1 MAKLIDKMGKGR
13 LFEAMYDNAGHD
25 IAVALASIQ
34 GVAEA
39 RQPVPVK
46 EVVDCHHMNYFVS
59 EAGLRALGKVEW

>member
-1 MAKLIDKMGKGR
+1 MPIIQQYP
-13 LFEAMYDNAGHD
+13 LF
-25 IAVALASIQ
+25 SQ
-34 GVAEA
+34 GADA